1 MKQLE
6 AYGFTATFKTQAAAY
21 PGLVPGRIISQ
32 SRDIY
37 KVVTDRGEF
46 FATLSGKFRHETKHL
61 LEFPAVGDFVM
72 LDRSQDENGNGIIHH
87 VLTRKSAFERTA
99 VGVKNEVQVVAA
111 NIDTVFICMSLNN
124 DYNLSRLE
132 RYLAV
137 AWNSGAIPVVVLT
150 KADLCP
156 EVSKKQREIAAIAIG
171 ADVITTSNQENG
183 SIAPLLK
190 YIKDGSTAAF
200 IGSSGVG
207 KSTLINCLIGQE
219 ILSTREI
226 RGDGKGRHTSTRREL
241 ILLPVGGVLIDT
253 PGMRELGVDSVD
265 LTHSFADIDALAAQ
279 CRFGDCAHKSE
290 PGCAVR
296 AAIDDGSLDKRRLE
310 SYLKLKKEARYEGLN
325 ARQIETA
332 KITEMFASVGGVK
345 NAKRMM
351 KEKNKRKI

>member
-6 AYGFTATFKTQAAAY
+6 AYGFTQFFKTQAAAY
-21 PGLVPGRIISQ
+21 PDLVPGRITSQ

-37 KVVTDRGEF
+37 KVVTDQDEF
-46 FATLSGKFRHETKHL
+46 FATLSGKFRHETKQL
-61 LEFPAVGDFVM
+61 AAFPAVGDFVL

-87 VLTRKSAFERTA
+87 ILTRKSAFERNA
-99 VGVKNEVQVVAA
+99 VGFKNEVQVVAA
-111 NIDTVFICMSLNN
+111 NIDTVFICMALNS

-137 AWNSGAIPVVVLT
+137 AWYSGAIPVVVLT

-171 ADVITTSNQENG
+171 ADVITTTNQENS
-183 SIAPLLK
+183 SIEPLLK
-190 YIKDGSTAAF
+190 YIKAGSTAAF

-219 ILSTREI
+219 ILATRAI
-226 RGDGKGRHTSTRREL
+226 RADGKGRHTSTRREL
-241 ILLPVGGVLIDT
+241 ILLPGGGVLIDT

-265 LTHSFADIDALAAQ
+265 LHHSFADIDAMAEQ

-290 PGCAVR
+290 PGCAVQ
-296 AAIDDGSLDKRRLE
+296 AALEDGRLDRRRLE

-325 ARQIETA
+325 ARQIETE
-332 KITEMFASVGGVK
+332 KMTEMFASFGGVK
-345 NAKRMM
+345 NAKRFI